1 MKILMFENYNAFTQ
15 SIEIN
20 SIKECVYVVEFK
32 DCVKIGMSKNVKER
46 LYVLKSAIK
55 KHFLRIFVFECFNNN
70 VIEKIALS
78 EFKNFKI
85 KGEYFSKSF
94 DNVCLLIQTLN
105 HLVQTE
111 NEVVC
116 VCENFLEYCK
126 KNVGGKNIKISNFLK
141 EMNIS
146 NSLFAS
152 IYIFKNKAFSP
163 SVLTNVNKLLKGD

>member
-1 MKILMFENYNAFTQ
+1 MKVLMFENYNTFNQ

-20 SIKECVYVVEFK
+20 NIKECVYVVEFK
-32 DCVKIGMSKNVKER
+32 DCVKIGMSKKIKER

-55 KHFLRIFVFECFNNN
+55 KDFLRIFVFECFNNN

-78 EFKNFKI
+78 EFKHFKI

-94 DNVCLLIQTLN
+94 DDVCLFIQTLN

-111 NEVVC
+111 DEVVL
-116 VCENFLEYCK
+116 VCESFLEYCK

-141 EMNIS
+141 EINIS
-146 NSLFAS
+146 DSLFTS

-163 SVLTNVNKLLKGD
+163 NVLANVNKLLKGD